1 LNGAVDEIAD
11 GIRRLTLPLPVA
23 PWHVHCYLLA
33 STDGWTLVDTGLGL
47 PEAAG
52 LVERELAALEAPVVR
67 IVVTHFHPDH
77 VGGAEPAR
85 ALTGAGVYEGE
96 LDYAQCA
103 RVWGSE
109 DWPARIA
116 AWFRRNGVPRAETEE
131 LRARDEFLRPLIRF
145 AREPVLLREGDR
157 LAGWEVIE
165 VPGHADGHLCL
176 AREGVLVA
184 GDHLLPDITP
194 AVGLYPEQHPDPLG
208 DYVVSLERTIA
219 LAPRLALPGHGEP
232 IRDPPSRARA
242 ILAHHDGR
250 LEEIAAALDGVPRTG
265 HDVSR
270 TLFGDD
276 LDPRRRRFAVA
287 ESLAHLERLV
297 LTGRAAKAE
306 AGGIISYTGTTSF
319 GRPPAK

>member
-1 LNGAVDEIAD
+1 VDEIAD

-23 PWHVHCYLLA
+23 PRHVHCYLLA
-33 STDGWTLVDTGLGL
+33 GSDGWTLVDTGLGL
-47 PEAAG
+47 PEIAG
-52 LVERELAALEAPVVR
+52 LLERELAALEAPVIR

-85 ALTGAGVYEGE
+85 ALTGASVYEGE

-116 AWFRRNGVPRAETEE
+116 AWFRGHGIPPAETEE
-131 LRARDEFLRPLIRF
+131 LRARDELLRPLIRF
-145 AREPVLLREGDR
+145 ARDPVLLRDGDR
-157 LAGWEVIE
+157 VAGWEAVE

-208 DYVVSLERTIA
+208 DYVISLERTIA

-232 IRDPPSRARA
+232 IHDPTSRARA
-242 ILAHHDGR
+242 ILAHHHDR
-250 LEEIAAALDGVPRTG
+250 LEKTAAALGGIPRTG
-265 HDVSR
+265 YEVSR
-270 TLFGDD
+270 ALFGDD

-297 LTGRAAKAE
+297 FSGRAAKAG
-306 AGGIISYTGTTSF
+306 AGGIISYTGMTSF